1 MVRRFCSCVC
11 VCRCCPREDA
21 DNDEDDDD
29 DDDDTDAERVRRIAG
44 LAKADEGA
52 TKEEEVGIDAAK

>member
-1 MVRRFCSCVC
+1 MVRRFCSC

-21 DNDEDDDD
+21 DNDEDDD

>member
-1 MVRRFCSCVC
+1 
-11 VCRCCPREDA
+11 
-21 DNDEDDDD
+21 
-29 DDDDTDAERVRRIAG
+29 VRRIAG

>member
-11 VCRCCPREDA
+11 RCCPRDAA

-29 DDDDTDAERVRRIAG
+29 DDEDDDTDAERVRRIAG